1 MATVKVIEVLASSS
15 KSWSDATE
23 QAVAKAS
30 KTIRNIR
37 SANIQNLSVKV
48 ENGKI
53 KEYRINAK
61 LTFEID

>member
-1 MATVKVIEVLASSS
+1 MATVKVIELLASSN

-23 QAVAKAS
+23 QAIAKAG
-30 KTIRNIR
+30 KTLRNIK
-37 SANIQNLSVKV
+37 SANIQNFGVTV

-61 LTFEID
+61 LSFEVE

>member
-1 MATVKVIEVLASSS
+1 MATIKVIEVLASST
-15 KSWSDATE
+15 KSWSDAIE
-23 QAVAKAS
+23 QAIAKAS

-37 SANIQNLSVKV
+37 SANIQNFSVKV

-61 LTFEID
+61 LTFELD